1 MYYLHWE
8 PFRGCHASQW
18 TKGEGATSQAITA
31 LKGSSPPA
39 ADPWR
44 DAYVPGDAAPLQ
56 GRVHLDQFVVEP
68 TALSKVVQRAA
79 LVDSVEPL
87 VLLNEFAMEPTA
99 LSEVVQRTGSV
110 DSVGSIV
117 LGDNLAVG
125 AAAARRAWR

>member
-1 MYYLHWE
+1 MLILNAEPWCFLMDQAISRRIYHSELCVMYYLHWE

-18 TKGEGATSQAITA
+18 TNGEGATSQAITA

-68 TALSKVVQRAA
+68 TALSKVVQR
-79 LVDSVEPL
+79 
-87 VLLNEFAMEPTA
+87 
-99 LSEVVQRTGSV
+99 TGSV